1 MSDFS
6 SCEWSDSNILDETEN
21 SCSWSDTDNVE
32 QTCSWSSDSAPQQSP
47 SKFQDECSKDWSSP
61 VSLLD
66 SNISE
71 ASWTPP
77 PTPVKRCSPRV
88 PKAKRYLYT
97 EEGHIPN
104 SHFTA
109 EKWNLFKVMEISGC
123 EDNCTTRIHGLMEY
137 DVLRAHSMFTSL
149 SNAEQRQWV
158 YDYLSNHCPNSQS
171 GTSDPTGL
179 KFILCGK
186 NVCQPLWL
194 ATLALSTSRFYEL
207 RKLFL
212 EDSGPPAN
220 KKARSFLSKS
230 LEAVSWMTNYFNK

>member
-32 QTCSWSSDSAPQQSP
+32 QTCSWSSDSAPQQS
-47 SKFQDECSKDWSSP
+47 KFQDECSKDWSSP

-77 PTPVKRCSPRV
+77 LTPMKRCSPRV

-137 DVLRAHSMFTSL
+137 DILHAHSMFTSL

-194 ATLALSTSRFYEL
+194 ATLALSTSRFY
-207 RKLFL
+207 
-212 EDSGPPAN
+212 DS
-220 KKARSFLSKS
+220 
-230 LEAVSWMTNYFNK
+230 ENYFWKIQDPLQIKRLDLFHQSLLKLYLG